1 MIKTLLL
8 TVCMCLVLL
17 VPAQQP
23 IAVHF
28 AHLDFNQG
36 LSNNQVNCIYKGKK
50 GFMWFGTM
58 SGLNRFD
65 GYSFKTF
72 RHSIKDTTSLSDD
85 YIAKIATGPDNSV
98 WISTRVGFNIYDPAT
113 ERFER
118 RVDKY
123 LQQRHLPA
131 YGLTDVVPV
140 DKGFLFVY
148 RNLGVYAYEN
158 NKPVKLVTLRNNTI

>member
-8 TVCMCLVLL
+8 TACMCLVLL

-72 RHSIKDTTSLSDD
+72 RHRKKDPPSLSDD
-85 YIAKIATGPDNSV
+85 YIEKIAPAPNNSV
-98 WISTRVGFNIYDPAT
+98 WISPRVGFNISAPAT
-113 ERFER
+113 ER
-118 RVDKY
+118 
-123 LQQRHLPA
+123 
-131 YGLTDVVPV
+131 
-140 DKGFLFVY
+140 
-148 RNLGVYAYEN
+148 
-158 NKPVKLVTLRNNTI
+158 